1 MSSKTSEYKKPYT
14 PEQEKIPYVELLVEL
29 IWRYGVFAK
38 TNPYSRVKIFRLWLG
53 IEKLTR
59 EKYAGMHA
67 DTDNEVNNFWQK
79 LSYGFLER
87 HRRYV
92 DQHLRDV

>member
-1 MSSKTSEYKKPYT
+1 M
-14 PEQEKIPYVELLVEL
+14 V
-29 IWRYGVFAK
+29 
-38 TNPYSRVKIFRLWLG
+38 

-87 HRRYV
+87 HRRYDEV
-92 DQHLRDV
+92 HRREAVKLVVHQVAVTRHHVKMFRFNH